1 MPKKKEEKFDIANLK
16 PEDMLKFEI
25 ATELGLDQKIIDG
38 GWRSLSAK
46 ESGRIG
52 GMMTKRKKELKA
64 ATLKE
69 QEPQSEGVN

>member
-64 ATLKE
+64 ATQKE

>member
-1 MPKKKEEKFDIANLK
+1 MPKKKEDKFDIANLK

-64 ATLKE
+64 AAQKE
-69 QEPQSEGVN
+69 QEPQNEEVN

>member
-1 MPKKKEEKFDIANLK
+1 MPKKKEEKFDITQLK

-25 ATELGLDQKIIDG
+25 ASELGLDQKIIEG

-52 GMMTKRKKELKA
+52 GLMTKRKKAMKA
-64 ATLKE
+64 AAQAEAAATDKTE
-69 QEPQSEGVN
+69 A